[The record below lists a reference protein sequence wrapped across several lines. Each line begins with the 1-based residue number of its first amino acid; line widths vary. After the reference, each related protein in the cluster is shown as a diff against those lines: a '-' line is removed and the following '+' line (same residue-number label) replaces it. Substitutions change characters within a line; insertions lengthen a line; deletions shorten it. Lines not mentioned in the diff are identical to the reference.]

1 MISQD
6 IDIDKLIDDIDQQIE
21 ILSAIAGD
29 NAILTEQLRL
39 LNEARETILLQML
52 EIGRLEELIDPDDFA
67 DHATII
73 DRNDLRKQ
81 SEDGDSN

>member
-1 MISQD
+1 MISKD

-39 LNEARETILLQML
+39 LNEARETILLQVL
-52 EIGRLEELIDPDDFA
+52 EVGRLEELIDPDNFE
-67 DHATII
+67 DHSTII

-81 SEDGDSN
+81 SPDSDDS